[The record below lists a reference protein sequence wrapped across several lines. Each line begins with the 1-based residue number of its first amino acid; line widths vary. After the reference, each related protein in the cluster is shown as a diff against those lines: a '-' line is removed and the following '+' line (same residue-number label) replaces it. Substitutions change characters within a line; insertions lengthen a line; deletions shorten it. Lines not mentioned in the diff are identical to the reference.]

1 MNDLPLTASYFT
13 LTGAPPGQ
21 PPRFPLAE
29 RAAAAVAAGFGGI
42 ALAPDELRIAR
53 AAGLG
58 AADLR
63 GTLDEIGIVVTD
75 LEPLRG
81 WDGEEGAREDEEA
94 MYELADAC
102 GATRLTAIQVVGDEV
117 APEDVAERFA
127 ALCDRAAEHG
137 VTVVF
142 EPRASS
148 PIEDPAGA
156 AALLERAGRPNV
168 AIAVDHYHAH
178 RGGWGVE
185 EVVAAGIPVAAIH
198 LNDTTAVPLDSP
210 LADALE
216 NRLAPGEGDLDVAA
230 FIASLKAAG
239 IDAPYAVEV
248 LSAAARELPL
258 AEAATRAATGART
271 ALAAA

>member
-1 MNDLPLTASYFT
+1 VSDAPLTASYFT

-21 PPRFPLAE
+21 PPRFGLVE
-29 RAAAAVAAGFGGI
+29 RATAALEAGFTAM
-42 ALAPDELRIAR
+42 ALAPEEVAIGR
-53 AAGLG
+53 ADGHSP
-58 AADLR
+58 ADLR
-63 GTLDEIGIVVTD
+63 AALDEVGIAVTD

-81 WDGEEGAREDEEA
+81 WDGEEGAAEAEAA
-94 MYELADAC
+94 MYELADAF

-117 APEDVAERFA
+117 DPDAVAARFA

-148 PIEDPAGA
+148 PVDTPAGA
-156 AALLERAGRPNV
+156 AALLERAGRSNV
-168 AIAVDHYHAH
+168 GIAVDHYHAH
-178 RGGWGVE
+178 RGGWGAA

-198 LNDTTAVPLDSP
+198 LNDTTTVPLDSP

-230 FIASLKAAG
+230 FVASLKGAG

-258 AEAATRAATGART
+258 EEAARRAATGARA
-271 ALAAA
+271 ALA